1 MASLDFKDLVVLITG
16 AGGGIGAGYSHFYG
30 ARGAKVVVNDVSAQ
44 SAQKVVDEIKAA
56 GGQAA
61 IAVGSVTEGQKIVDQ
76 AVQAFGTVHVLIN
89 NAGILRDKS
98 FKKMDDAQWD
108 AVIAVHL
115 KGAYSMTKAVWPLFR
130 QQKFGRVINTSSPA
144 GIYGNMG
151 QANYS
156 AAKMALVAFSKS
168 LSIEGVKY
176 DIRANTIVPLAA
188 SAMTQT
194 VMPPE
199 VLKGLNPDFIAPIIG
214 ALTARNGPDVRGRIF
229 EVGGGFYSELRWER
243 SKGHLFKT
251 DDTFTPTAIRHEW
264 KKITDFSKDVEYPGD
279 LKAAGRNLMAVIE
292 KQPGLKPN
300 EQGPPPPVDFKG
312 QTVIITGAG
321 AGLGRAYAH
330 LYSKLGANVVVNDVS
345 AQNAEAVVK
354 ECEQL
359 GAKAAAAVCS
369 AEEGEKIVKVALD
382 KFGGVQVL
390 VCNAGVLRD
399 KAFVNMTEEQWDTV
413 MAVHLRGTFRCCK
426 AVWPIFQEQKYG
438 RILVTSSPNGIIG
451 AHGQGNYASAKAGLI
466 GFGRSLAIEGKKNN
480 ILTNILAPSA
490 GTAMTAT
497 VWTEEMVKTF
507 SPDFVAP
514 VVAFLTSK
522 DQKGTGQVIE
532 TYGGQV
538 AALRWQRTHGAVFPN
553 NRVPTPEQVVAKWD
567 EITTFDDKATHP
579 RNTQESGMQIFE
591 NFSNLAP
598 EEEQK
603 DYVDPEDPEAIVKA
617 KRAEPKGI
625 EYEYTERDVM
635 LYNLGIGAHATEL
648 QWTYENDQDFQ
659 PLPTFGVI
667 PQFTA
672 GLGDYDFLPN
682 YNPGKLLHGEQYLSI
697 KGKVPTS
704 GKLVNKARL
713 FEVLDKGK
721 AAAVT
726 TVIESRD
733 AQTNELIY
741 ENHSTV
747 FIRDSGG
754 FGGKRAAKDRGAAT
768 APNAPPKRKPDAVV
782 EEKTSPDQAA
792 LYRLSGDYNP
802 LHIDPQFSI
811 IGGFKKPILH
821 GLCSMGFAGRHVLK
835 TFGPY
840 KDIKVRFAGTVIP
853 GETLVTEMW
862 KEGDKVI
869 FQTKVKERDAPALSA
884 AAVTLINSGAPK
896 SKM

>member
-1 MASLDFKDLVVLITG
+1 MTD
-16 AGGGIGAGYSHFYG
+16 
-30 ARGAKVVVNDVSAQ
+30 
-44 SAQKVVDEIKAA
+44 
-56 GGQAA
+56 
-61 IAVGSVTEGQKIVDQ
+61 GQKIVDQ
-76 AVQAFGTVHVLIN
+76 AVKAFGTVHVLLN

-98 FKKMDDAQWD
+98 FKKMSDAEWD

-115 KGAYSMTKAVWPLFR
+115 KGAYAMTKAVWPLFR

-151 QANYS
+151 QTNYS

-168 LSIEGVKY
+168 LSIEGTKY

-188 SAMTQT
+188 SAMTET

-199 VLKGLNPDFIAPIIG
+199 VLKSLSPDFIAPVIG
-214 ALTARNGPDVRGRIF
+214 VLTARNGPDVRGRIF

-243 SKGHLFKT
+243 SHGHLFKT
-251 DDTFTPTAIRHEW
+251 DDSFTPTAIRTQW
-264 KKITDFSKDVEYPGD
+264 KSINDFSKDTEYPGD
-279 LKAAGRNLMAVIE
+279 PKEGARNMMSVIE
-292 KQPGLKPN
+292 QQPKLKPN
-300 EQGPPPPVDFKG
+300 EQGPPPPVDYKG

-321 AGLGRAYAH
+321 AGLGRSYAH

-345 AQNAEAVVK
+345 AKNAEAVVK
-354 ECEQL
+354 ECEAL

-369 AEEGEKIVKVALD
+369 AEEGEQIVKVAVE

-399 KAFVNMTEEQWDTV
+399 KAFVNMTEDMWDTV
-413 MAVHLRGTFRCCK
+413 MAVHLRGTYRCCK

-438 RILVTSSPNGIIG
+438 RILVTSSPNGIVG

-466 GFGRSLAIEGKKNN
+466 GLGRSLAIEGKKNN
-480 ILTNILAPSA
+480 IFTSILAPSA

-497 VWTEEMVKTF
+497 IWTEEMVKTF

-522 DQKGTGQVIE
+522 DNKSTGQVVE
-532 TYGGQV
+532 TYGGKIAV
-538 AALRWQRTHGAVFPN
+538 LRWQRTGGAVFPN
-553 NRVPTPEQVVAKWD
+553 NRVPSPEDVLSKWK
-567 EITTFDDKATHP
+567 EITTFDSNATNP
-579 RNTQESGMQIFE
+579 ASTQESGMQIFN

-598 EEEQK
+598 EEGDEK
-603 DYVDPEDPEAIVKA
+603 DYVDPEDPEAIAKA
-617 KRAEPKGI
+617 KRTKIPGVTYK
-625 EYEYTERDVM
+625 YTERDVM

-659 PLPTFGVI
+659 ALPTFGVI
-667 PQFTA
+667 PQFTT

-682 YNPGKLLHGEQYLSI
+682 FNPAKLLHGEQFLSI
-697 KGKVPTS
+697 KGKIPTE
-704 GKLVNKARL
+704 GTLVNTARL

-733 AQTNELIY
+733 AKTNEVVF

-747 FIRDSGG
+747 FIRDSGNY
-754 FGGKRAAKDRGAAT
+754 GGKRAAKDRGAAT
-768 APNAPPKRKPDAVV
+768 AANTAPKRKPDAVV

-869 FQTKVKERDAPALSA
+869 FQTKVKERDAPALSN
-884 AAVTLINSGAPK
+884 AAVTLINEGAPK